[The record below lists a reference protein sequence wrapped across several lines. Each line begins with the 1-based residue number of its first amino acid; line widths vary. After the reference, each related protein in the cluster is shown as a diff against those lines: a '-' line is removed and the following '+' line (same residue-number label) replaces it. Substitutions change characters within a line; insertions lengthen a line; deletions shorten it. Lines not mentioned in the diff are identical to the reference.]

1 MSRRKLLYIDTSA
14 FVKLAVPEPETAAL
28 ERELPSYGEPFASD
42 LLAIEA
48 RRVGGR
54 LGSDAAV
61 SLERL
66 LADVS
71 LVSISPRIRDLAAT
85 LPPTAL
91 RSLDAIHLATA
102 VAGGIGQTT
111 LLTYDTHL
119 ADAARLAGLRVEA
132 PS

>member
-1 MSRRKLLYIDTSA
+1 VSSTALAYLDTSA

-28 ERELPSYGEPFASD
+28 QRELPAYGEPFASD

-54 LGSDAAV
+54 LGSDAAA

-71 LVSISPRIRDLAAT
+71 LVSISPRVRDLAAT
-85 LPPTAL
+85 VPPTAL

-102 VAGGIGQTT
+102 VLAGIEQTT

-119 ADAARLAGLRVEA
+119 TDAARLAGLRVEA